1 MKKVAVLLIDCQ
13 NDFCDPKGSLFVPGS
28 QEDNERLSQWILSN
42 KDAIDY
48 IGCTL
53 DSHQVNDIAHPGY
66 WVDKDGKHP
75 GAFTAITLAD
85 FESGKWNAV
94 KPQHAREYLKALEDQ
109 GEYVHVIW
117 PEHCRI
123 GSWGHGLDE
132 KVDAAI
138 TTWSRGGKSIHFV
151 TKGTNPD
158 TEHFGA
164 FEAQVPINNR
174 PETQYNLQLQNV
186 LENYDVVY
194 LAGQAKSHCVANTLK
209 QVVRKAPNLAKKFVI
224 LEDTMSNV
232 PGGPMGPNDST
243 TFADIAQPIYDE
255 AAALGVRF
263 STTVL
268 ERLNSHSGS
277 PVTV

>member
-1 MKKVAVLLIDCQ
+1 MKKVALLIIDAQ
-13 NDFCDPKGSLFVPGS
+13 NDFCSPKGTLFVPGS
-28 QEDNERLSQWILSN
+28 EEDNERLSQWILSN

-66 WVDKDGKHP
+66 WRDKNGNHP
-75 GAFTAITLAD
+75 GPFTAITLAD
-85 FESGKWNAV
+85 VENGTWSAV
-94 KPQHAREYLKALEDQ
+94 KPQHAREYLKSLEDQ
-109 GEYVHVIW
+109 GDYVHVIW

-132 KVDAAI
+132 KIDNAVTA
-138 TTWSRGGKSIHFV
+138 WSRGGKSIHFV

-164 FEAQVPINNR
+164 FEAQVPIDNR
-174 PETQYNLQLQNV
+174 PETQYNLQLQQI
-186 LENYDVVY
+186 LEKYDVVY

-224 LEDTMSNV
+224 LEDCMSDV
-232 PGGPMGPNDST
+232 PGGPDPNNPSL
-243 TFADIAQPIYDE
+243 TFGVIAQPIYDE
-255 AAALGVRF
+255 AKALGVRF
-263 STTVL
+263 STTAA
-268 ERLNSHSGS
+268 ERLTSKSGA
-277 PVTV
+277 PATV